1 LGSSEN
7 PAWRSGIMAL
17 PVLADQLIVGE
28 AYRLKSYFTNDYV
41 EVIYVEMQEHTGVKT
56 YLFRELATNHEH
68 KLGWEQVQEWVTT
81 R

>member
-1 LGSSEN
+1 
-7 PAWRSGIMAL
+7 MAL

-56 YLFRELATNHEH
+56 YLFRELATNH
-68 KLGWEQVQEWVTT
+68 
-81 R
+81 